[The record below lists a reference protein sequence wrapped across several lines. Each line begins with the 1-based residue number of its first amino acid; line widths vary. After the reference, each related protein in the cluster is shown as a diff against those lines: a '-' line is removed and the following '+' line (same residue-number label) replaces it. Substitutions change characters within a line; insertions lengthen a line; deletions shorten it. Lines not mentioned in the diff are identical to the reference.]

1 MKIKTKI
8 SMGMRPKKK
17 TMRKKVMKKRIFLTA
32 ERGEIYVS
40 ANVEYT

>member
-8 SMGMRPKKK
+8 SMRPKKK

-32 ERGEIYVS
+32 KRGEIYVS
-40 ANVEYT
+40 ANVEYA